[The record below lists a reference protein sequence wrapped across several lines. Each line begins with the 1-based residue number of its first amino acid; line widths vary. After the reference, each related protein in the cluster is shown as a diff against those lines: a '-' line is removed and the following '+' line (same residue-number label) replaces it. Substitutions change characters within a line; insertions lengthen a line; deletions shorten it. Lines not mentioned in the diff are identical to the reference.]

1 MRSSLNFKYNSLRA
15 VKHNQYQ
22 MKKKKISLPWI
33 IGAVVVLIA
42 ALLIGKKMG
51 WFGKDLTLKVATEKV
66 EIRDITEIITANG
79 KLKPQIEVKISPE
92 VPGEIIELHVK
103 EGNKVKK
110 GDLLVVIKP
119 DIYQSNLSRIEASLN
134 TQKARLA
141 QADAQLIERELNYQ
155 RAKQLLEKKTIPK
168 SEFETVEA
176 SWKVAIS
183 EVQAARYSVKSAES
197 SVKESAENL
206 TKTKIFSPI
215 DGTISK
221 LNVEKGEKV
230 VGTNQFAG
238 TELMTVADL
247 ATMEVKVEVNENDI
261 VKVQKND
268 TANIEIDAYL
278 KRKFKGIVTEIASS
292 ANTTGT
298 TVDQVTN
305 FNVKILL
312 LAKSYQDLIEKDT
325 LKYPFLPGMSAT
337 VEIQTDTKKGII
349 SVPIQAVT
357 TRADDGSVKKANDQM
372 EKEGI
377 NDISVKDVAP
387 KELEQNEVVFL
398 VRNKFA
404 WKTKVKTGIQ
414 DNTRIEIIQGLKAGD
429 EVVIAPYGLISKTLK
444 DSTAVEVVKI
454 EDLYQ
459 VKK

>member
-1 MRSSLNFKYNSLRA
+1 
-15 VKHNQYQ
+15 
-22 MKKKKISLPWI
+22 MKKKKSRLPWI
-33 IGAVVVLIA
+33 IGLVVVVIA
-42 ALLIGKKMG
+42 LLLIGKKQG

-66 EIRDITEIITANG
+66 EMRDITEIITANG

-92 VPGEIIELHVK
+92 VPGEIIELPVK

-119 DIYQSNLSRIEASLN
+119 DIYQSSLSRIEAALN

-141 QADAQLIERELNYQ
+141 QAEAQLIEKELNYQ

-168 SEFETVEA
+168 SEYETIEA
-176 SWKVAIS
+176 AYKVAIS
-183 EVQAARYSVKSAES
+183 EVQAARYSVKSSES

-206 TKTKIFSPI
+206 TKTRIFSPI
-215 DGTISK
+215 DGVVSK

-268 TANIEIDAYL
+268 TASIEIDAYL
-278 KRKFKGIVTEIASS
+278 KRKFKGVVTEIASS
-292 ANTTGT
+292 ANVVGT
-298 TVDQVTN
+298 SVDQVTN

-312 LAKSYQDLIEKDT
+312 LAKSYQDLIEKDSV
-325 LKYPFLPGMSAT
+325 KYPFLPGMSAT
-337 VEIQTDTKKGII
+337 VEIQTDTRKGII

-357 TRADDGSVKKANDQM
+357 TRGDDGTIKKAQEQM
-372 EKEGI
+372 EKEGV
-377 NDISVKDVAP
+377 NDGNSKDVAP
-387 KELEQNEVVFL
+387 KEPEQHEVVFL
-398 VRNKFA
+398 IRNKLA
-404 WKTKVKTGIQ
+404 WKTRVKTGIQ
-414 DNTRIEIIQGLKAGD
+414 DNTRIEILSGLNVGD
-429 EVVIAPYGLISKTLK
+429 EVIVAPYGLISKTLK
-444 DSTAVEVVKI
+444 DSTAVQVVKI
-454 EDLYQ
+454 EELYQ

>member
-1 MRSSLNFKYNSLRA
+1 
-15 VKHNQYQ
+15 
-22 MKKKKISLPWI
+22 MKKKNRALPWI
-33 IGAVVVLIA
+33 LGLGVIAIVLLVA
-42 ALLIGKKMG
+42 GKKLG
-51 WFGKDLTLKVATEKV
+51 WFGKDMTLKVATEKV
-66 EIRDITEIITANG
+66 EVRDITEVITANG

-92 VPGEIIELHVK
+92 VPGEIIELPVK
-103 EGNKVKK
+103 EGNRVKK

-119 DIYQSNLSRIEASLN
+119 DIYQSSLSRIEASLN
-134 TQKARLA
+134 TQRARLA
-141 QADAQLIERELNYQ
+141 QAEAQLIEKELNYN
-155 RAKQLLEKKTIPK
+155 RSKQLLEKKTIPK
-168 SEFETVEA
+168 SEFETIEA
-176 SWKVAIS
+176 GWKVAVS

-197 SVKESAENL
+197 SVREAAENL

-215 DGTISK
+215 DGTVSK

-268 TANIEIDAYL
+268 TAFVEIDAYL

-292 ANTTGT
+292 ANVTGT

-312 LAKSYQDLIEKDT
+312 LAKSYQDLLEKDT

-337 VEIQTDTKKGII
+337 VEIQTDTRKGII

-357 TRADDGSVKKANDQM
+357 TRSDDGTIKKAGTQV
-372 EKEGI
+372 EKEGT
-377 NDISVKDVAP
+377 SDVNAKEIAP
-387 KELEQNEVVFL
+387 KEPEQHEVVFVL
-398 VRNKFA
+398 KNKFV
-404 WKTKVKTGIQ
+404 WKKRVKTGIQ
-414 DNTRIEIIQGLKAGD
+414 DNTRIEISSGLSPGD
-429 EVVIAPYGLISKTLK
+429 EVVVAPYGLISKTLK
-444 DSTAVEVVKI
+444 DSTSVEVVKI

>member
-1 MRSSLNFKYNSLRA
+1 
-15 VKHNQYQ
+15 
-22 MKKKKISLPWI
+22 MKKKKSFVPWI
-33 IGAVVVLIA
+33 IGIGIIIIVLLVV
-42 ALLIGKKMG
+42 GKKKG
-51 WFGKDLTLKVATEKV
+51 WFGKDLTLRVSTEKV
-66 EIRDITEIITANG
+66 EIGNITEMITANG
-79 KLKPQIEVKISPE
+79 KLKPQMEVKISPE
-92 VPGEIIELHVK
+92 VPGEIIELPVK
-103 EGNKVKK
+103 EGDKVKK

-119 DIYQSNLSRIEASLN
+119 DIYQSSLSRIEATLN

-141 QADAQLIERELNYQ
+141 QAEAQLIEKELNYQ
-155 RAKQLLEKKTIPK
+155 RSKQLLEKKTIPK
-168 SEFETVEA
+168 SEFETIEA
-176 SWKVAIS
+176 GWKVALS

-197 SVKESAENL
+197 SVRESAENL

-215 DGTISK
+215 DGTVSK

-261 VKVQKND
+261 VKVQKYD

-278 KRKFKGIVTEIASS
+278 KRKFKGVVTEIASS
-292 ANTTGT
+292 ANVTGT

-325 LKYPFLPGMSAT
+325 IKYPFLPGMSAT
-337 VEIQTDTKKGII
+337 VEILTDTRKGII

-357 TRADDGSVKKANDQM
+357 TRGDDGTIKKTKDQM
-372 EKEGI
+372 EKEGAT
-377 NDISVKDVAP
+377 DTSVKEVTP
-387 KELEQNEVVFL
+387 KEIEQHEVVF
-398 VRNKFA
+398 VIKNKLA
-404 WKTKVKTGIQ
+404 WKKNVKTGIQ
-414 DNTRIEIIQGLKAGD
+414 DNTRIEILEGISAGD
-429 EVVIAPYGLISKTLK
+429 EVIVAPYGLISKTLK
-444 DSTAVEVVKI
+444 DSTAVEIVKI

-459 VKK
+459 IKK

>member
-1 MRSSLNFKYNSLRA
+1 ME
-15 VKHNQYQ
+15 
-22 MKKKKISLPWI
+22 KKKVRLPWI
-33 IGAVVVLIA
+33 VGAVVVLIA

-51 WFGKDLTLKVATEKV
+51 WFGKDLTLKVATEKI

-92 VPGEIIELHVK
+92 VPGEIIELTVK
-103 EGNKVKK
+103 EGNRVKK

-119 DIYQSNLSRIEASLN
+119 DIYQSSLSRIEATLN

-176 SWKVAIS
+176 AWKVALS

-268 TANIEIDAYL
+268 TAFVEIDAYQ
-278 KRKFKGIVTEIASS
+278 KRKFKGIVIEIASS
-292 ANTTGT
+292 ANVIGT

-305 FNVKILL
+305 FNVKVLL
-312 LAKSYQDLIEKDT
+312 LAKSYQDLIEKDS

-337 VEIQTDTKKGII
+337 VEIQTDTRKGVI

-357 TRADDGSVKKANDQM
+357 TRADDGSVKTVKDQM
-372 EKEGI
+372 EKEGV
-377 NDISVKDVAP
+377 NDTNAKEIAP

-398 VRNKFA
+398 VRNKRA
-404 WKTKVKTGIQ
+404 WKTKIKTGIQ
-414 DNTRIEIIQGLKAGD
+414 DNTRIEIRQGLKAGD

-444 DSTAVEVVKI
+444 DSTAIEVVKI

>member
-1 MRSSLNFKYNSLRA
+1 
-15 VKHNQYQ
+15 
-22 MKKKKISLPWI
+22 MKKKNRFLPWI
-33 IGAVVVLIA
+33 IVLGLAVIVL
-42 ALLIGKKMG
+42 LVIGKKRG
-51 WFGKDLTLKVATEKV
+51 WFGKDLTLKVSTEKV

-79 KLKPQIEVKISPE
+79 KLKPLKEVKISPE
-92 VPGEIIELHVK
+92 VPGEIIELPVK
-103 EGNKVKK
+103 EGEKVKK

-119 DIYQSNLSRIEASLN
+119 DIYQSSLSRIEASLN

-141 QADAQLIERELNYQ
+141 QAEAQLIERELNYQ

-176 SWKVAIS
+176 AWKVAIS

-197 SVKESAENL
+197 SVKEANENL

-215 DGTISK
+215 DGTVSK

-247 ATMEVKVEVNENDI
+247 NTMEVKVEVNENDI
-261 VKVQKND
+261 VKVQKFD

-292 ANTTGT
+292 ANVTGT

-305 FNVKILL
+305 FNVKIVL

-337 VEIQTDTKKGII
+337 VEILTDTRKGII

-357 TRADDGSVKKANDQM
+357 TRGDDGAVKKASEQM
-372 EKEGI
+372 EKMGTSDTNAKE
-377 NDISVKDVAP
+377 VAP
-387 KELEQNEVVFL
+387 KEPEQHEVVFVVKNNL
-398 VRNKFA
+398 T
-404 WKTKVKTGIQ
+404 WKKRVKTGIQ
-414 DNTRIEIIQGLKAGD
+414 DNTRIEILEGLTVGD
-429 EVVIAPYGLISKTLK
+429 EVIVAPYGLISKTLK
-444 DSTAVEVVKI
+444 DSTAIQIVRI

-459 VKK
+459 IKK

>member
-1 MRSSLNFKYNSLRA
+1 
-15 VKHNQYQ
+15 
-22 MKKKKISLPWI
+22 MKKKKSSWPWI
-33 IGAVVVLIA
+33 IGFVVVVIVV
-42 ALLIGKKMG
+42 LLVGKKKG
-51 WFGKDLTLKVATEKV
+51 WFGKELTLKVSTEKV
-66 EIRDITEIITANG
+66 EVRDITEIITANG

-92 VPGEIIELHVK
+92 VPGEIIELPVK

-119 DIYQSNLSRIEASLN
+119 DIYQSSLSRIEAALS

-141 QADAQLIERELNYQ
+141 QAEAQLIEKELNYQ
-155 RAKQLLEKKTIPK
+155 RAKQLVEKKTIPK
-168 SEFETVEA
+168 SEYETIEA
-176 SWKVAIS
+176 AWKVALS
-183 EVQAARYSVKSAES
+183 EVQAAKYSVKSSES

-206 TKTKIFSPI
+206 TKTRIYSPI
-215 DGTISK
+215 DGTVSK

-292 ANTTGT
+292 ANVTGT
-298 TVDQVTN
+298 SVDQVTN

-325 LKYPFLPGMSAT
+325 VKYPFLPGMSAT
-337 VEIQTDTKKGII
+337 VEIQTDTRKGII

-357 TRADDGSVKKANDQM
+357 TRGDDGTIKKANEQM
-372 EKEGI
+372 EKEGV
-377 NDISVKDVAP
+377 NDTNTKEVAP
-387 KELEQNEVVFL
+387 KEPEQHEVVFVVKNNL
-398 VRNKFA
+398 V
-404 WKTKVKTGIQ
+404 WKAKVKTGIQ
-414 DNTRIEIIQGLKAGD
+414 DNTRIEILSGLKVGD
-429 EVVIAPYGLISKTLK
+429 EVIVAPYGLISKTLK
-444 DSTAVEVVKI
+444 DSTAVQVVKI

-459 VKK
+459 IKK

>member
-1 MRSSLNFKYNSLRA
+1 MN
-15 VKHNQYQ
+15 
-22 MKKKKISLPWI
+22 KKSNRLPWI
-33 IGAVVVLIA
+33 VGIAVLVIA
-42 ALLIGKKMG
+42 VLLIGKKMG
-51 WFGKDLTLKVATEKV
+51 WLGKDVTLKVATEMV
-66 EIRDITEIITANG
+66 DVRDITEIITANG
-79 KLKPQIEVKISPE
+79 KLKPRKEVKISPE
-92 VPGEIIELHVK
+92 VPGEIIELPVK
-103 EGNKVKK
+103 EGNRVRK

-119 DIYQSNLSRIEASLN
+119 DIYQSSLSRLEASLN
-134 TQKARLA
+134 TQKARLS
-141 QADAQLIERELNYQ
+141 QAEAQLIEKELNYQ

-176 SWKVAIS
+176 AWKVAIS

-197 SVKESAENL
+197 SVKEASENL
-206 TKTKIFSPI
+206 TKTRIFSPI

-221 LNVEKGEKV
+221 LIVEKGEKV

-247 ATMEVKVEVNENDI
+247 DTMEVKVEVNENDI

-278 KRKFKGIVTEIASS
+278 KRKFKGVVTEIASS

-312 LAKSYQDLIEKDT
+312 LSSSYQDLVRKDSV
-325 LKYPFLPGMSAT
+325 KHPFLPGMSAT
-337 VEIQTDTKKGII
+337 VEIQTDTRKGIL

-357 TRADDGSVKKANDQM
+357 TRGDDGTIKKAADQM
-372 EKEGI
+372 EKENV
-377 NDISVKDVAP
+377 NDTNAKEMAP
-387 KELEQNEVVFL
+387 KEAEQREVVFV
-398 VRNKFA
+398 VRDKLA
-404 WKTKVKTGIQ
+404 RKVRVKTGIQ
-414 DNTRIEIIQGLKAGD
+414 DNTRIEIKEGIKVGD
-429 EVVIAPYGLISKTLK
+429 EVIVAPYGLISKTLK
-444 DSTAVEVVKI
+444 DSTAIQVVKM
-454 EDLYQ
+454 EELYQ

>member
-1 MRSSLNFKYNSLRA
+1 MN
-15 VKHNQYQ
+15 
-22 MKKKKISLPWI
+22 KKKNNLPWI
-33 IGAVVVLIA
+33 IVVAVVLIVV
-42 ALLIGKKMG
+42 LVTGKKLG
-51 WFGKDLTLKVATEKV
+51 WFGKDLALKVATEKV

-79 KLKPQIEVKISPE
+79 KLKPQVEVKISPE
-92 VPGEIIELHVK
+92 VPGEIIELPVK

-119 DIYQSNLSRIEASLN
+119 DIYQSNLSRIEATLN

-141 QADAQLIERELNYQ
+141 QAEAQLIEKELNYK
-155 RAKQLLEKKTIPK
+155 RAKQLVEKNTIPK

-176 SWKVAIS
+176 GYKVALS

-206 TKTKIFSPI
+206 TKTRIYSPI
-215 DGTISK
+215 DGTVSK

-278 KRKFKGIVTEIASS
+278 KRKFRGVVTEIASS
-292 ANTTGT
+292 ANVTGS

-312 LAKSYQDLIEKDT
+312 LTSSYRDLIEKDS

-337 VEIQTDTKKGII
+337 VEIQTDTRKGIL

-357 TRADDGSVKKANDQM
+357 TRGDDGTIKKAADTM
-372 EKEGI
+372 EKVDEAG
-377 NDISVKDVAP
+377 NANEVAP
-387 KELEQNEVVFL
+387 KEPEQHEVVFL
-398 VRNKFA
+398 VRNKLA
-404 WKTKVKTGIQ
+404 WKAKVKVGIQ
-414 DNTRIEIIQGLKAGD
+414 DNTRIEILDGITSGD
-429 EVVIAPYGLISKTLK
+429 EVIVAPYGLISKTLK

-454 EDLYQ
+454 EELYQ

>member
-1 MRSSLNFKYNSLRA
+1 
-15 VKHNQYQ
+15 

-33 IGAVVVLIA
+33 IGAAVVLIA

-119 DIYQSNLSRIEASLN
+119 DIYQSSLSRIEASLN

-176 SWKVAIS
+176 AWKVALS

-261 VKVQKND
+261 VKVHKND

-292 ANTTGT
+292 ANTIGT

-312 LAKSYQDLIEKDT
+312 LAKSYQDLIAKDT
-325 LKYPFLPGMSAT
+325 LKNPFLPGMSAT
-337 VEIQTDTKKGII
+337 VEIQTDTRKGII

-357 TRADDGSVKKANDQM
+357 TRADDGSVKKAKDQM
-372 EKEGI
+372 EKEGA
-377 NDISVKDVAP
+377 NDTSAKEVTP
-387 KELEQNEVVFL
+387 KEPEQNEVVFL
-398 VRNKFA
+398 VRNKLA

-444 DSTAVEVVKI
+444 DSTSVEVVKI

>member
-1 MRSSLNFKYNSLRA
+1 
-15 VKHNQYQ
+15 
-22 MKKKKISLPWI
+22 MKKKKSVLPWI
-33 IGAVVVLIA
+33 IGLAVIIIVL
-42 ALLIGKKMG
+42 LLTGKKMG
-51 WFGKDLTLKVATEKV
+51 WFGKDITLKVATEKV
-66 EIRDITEIITANG
+66 EVRDITEIITANG
-79 KLKPQIEVKISPE
+79 KLKPRTEVKISPE
-92 VPGEIIELHVK
+92 VPGEIIELPVK
-103 EGNKVKK
+103 EGNRVKK

-119 DIYQSNLSRIEASLN
+119 DIYQSSLSRIEATLN

-141 QADAQLIERELNYQ
+141 QAEAQLIERELNYN
-155 RAKQLLEKKTIPK
+155 RSKQLLEKKTIPK
-168 SEFETVEA
+168 SEFETIEA
-176 SWKVAIS
+176 GWKVAVS

-197 SVKESAENL
+197 SVKESSENL

-215 DGTISK
+215 DGTVSK

-247 ATMEVKVEVNENDI
+247 ATMEVRVEVNENDI
-261 VKVQKND
+261 VKVHKND

-292 ANTTGT
+292 ANVVGT

-312 LAKSYQDLIEKDT
+312 LAKSYQDLIQKDT

-337 VEIQTDTKKGII
+337 VEIQTDTRKGII

-357 TRADDGSVKKANDQM
+357 TRGDDGTIKKASDQL
-372 EKEGI
+372 EKEGM
-377 NDISVKDVAP
+377 NDTSAKEVAAAEP
-387 KELEQNEVVFL
+387 EQHEVVF
-398 VRNKFA
+398 VIKNKLA
-404 WKTKVKTGIQ
+404 WKVKVKTGIQ
-414 DNTRIEIIQGLKAGD
+414 DNTRIEILDGLKVGD
-429 EVVIAPYGLISKTLK
+429 EIVVAPYGLVSKTLK

-454 EDLYQ
+454 EELYQ

>member
-1 MRSSLNFKYNSLRA
+1 MN
-15 VKHNQYQ
+15 
-22 MKKKKISLPWI
+22 KKKNNLPWI
-33 IGAVVVLIA
+33 IVAAVFLIVI
-42 ALLIGKKMG
+42 LITGKKLG
-51 WFGKDLTLKVATEKV
+51 WFGKDVTLKVATEKV
-66 EIRDITEIITANG
+66 EVRDITEIITANG

-92 VPGEIIELHVK
+92 VPGEIIELPVK

-119 DIYQSNLSRIEASLN
+119 DIYQSNLSRIEATLN

-141 QADAQLIERELNYQ
+141 QAEAQLIEKELNYK
-155 RAKQLLEKKTIPK
+155 RARQLLDKNTIPK

-176 SWKVAIS
+176 GYKVALS

-206 TKTKIFSPI
+206 TKTRIFSPI
-215 DGTISK
+215 DGTVSK

-247 ATMEVKVEVNENDI
+247 STMEVKVEVNENDI
-261 VKVQKND
+261 VKVQKSD
-268 TANIEIDAYL
+268 TAIIEIDAYL
-278 KRKFKGIVTEIASS
+278 KRKFKGVVTEIASS
-292 ANTTGT
+292 ANVTGS

-312 LAKSYQDLIEKDT
+312 LTSSYQDLLEKDS

-337 VEIQTDTKKGII
+337 VEIQTDTRKGIL

-357 TRADDGSVKKANDQM
+357 TRGDDGTIRKASEAM
-372 EKEGI
+372 EKIDNTTNSQE
-377 NDISVKDVAP
+377 VAP
-387 KELEQNEVVFL
+387 KETEQHEVVFL
-398 VRNKFA
+398 VRNKLA
-404 WKTKVKTGIQ
+404 WKAKVKTGIQ
-414 DNTRIEIIQGLKAGD
+414 DNTRIEILDGIKAGD
-429 EVVIAPYGLISKTLK
+429 EVIVAPYGLISKTLK
-444 DSTAVEVVKI
+444 DSTAVQVVKI
-454 EDLYQ
+454 EELYQ

>member
-1 MRSSLNFKYNSLRA
+1 ME
-15 VKHNQYQ
+15 
-22 MKKKKISLPWI
+22 KKKVRLPWI
-33 IGAVVVLIA
+33 VGAVVVLIA

-51 WFGKDLTLKVATEKV
+51 WFGKDLTLKVATEKI

-92 VPGEIIELHVK
+92 VPGEIIELTVK

-119 DIYQSNLSRIEASLN
+119 DIYQSSLSRIEASLN
-134 TQKARLA
+134 TQKAKLA

-176 SWKVAIS
+176 AWKVALS

-268 TANIEIDAYL
+268 TAIIEIDAYQ

-292 ANTTGT
+292 ANIIGT
-298 TVDQVTN
+298 NVDQVTN
-305 FNVKILL
+305 FNVKVLL
-312 LAKSYQDLIEKDT
+312 LAKSYQDLIEKDS

-337 VEIQTDTKKGII
+337 VEIQTDTRKGVI

-357 TRADDGSVKKANDQM
+357 TRADDGSVKTVKDQV
-372 EKEGI
+372 EKEGV
-377 NDISVKDVAP
+377 NDTSVKDVAP

-398 VRNKFA
+398 VRNKLA
-404 WKTKVKTGIQ
+404 WKTKIKTGIQ
-414 DNTRIEIIQGLKAGD
+414 DNTRIEIKQGLKAGD
-429 EVVIAPYGLISKTLK
+429 EVVVAPYGLISKTLK

>member
-1 MRSSLNFKYNSLRA
+1 
-15 VKHNQYQ
+15 
-22 MKKKKISLPWI
+22 MKKNNGLRWI
-33 IGAVVVLIA
+33 IGAI
-42 ALLIGKKMG
+42 LLVIVFLVAGKKMG
-51 WFGKDLTLKVATEKV
+51 WFGKELALRVSTEKV
-66 EIRDITEIITANG
+66 EVRDITEIITANG
-79 KLKPQIEVKISPE
+79 KLKPQKEVKISPE
-92 VPGEIIELHVK
+92 VPGEIIELPVK
-103 EGNKVKK
+103 EGDKVKK

-119 DIYQSNLSRIEASLN
+119 DIYQSSLSRIEATLN

-141 QADAQLIERELNYQ
+141 QAEAQLIEKELNYQ

-176 SWKVAIS
+176 GWKVALS

-197 SVKESAENL
+197 SVREAAENL

-215 DGTISK
+215 DGTVSK
-221 LNVEKGEKV
+221 LNVERGEKV

-268 TANIEIDAYL
+268 TAVIEIDAYL
-278 KRKFKGIVTEIASS
+278 KRKFKGLVTEIASS
-292 ANTTGT
+292 ANVTGT
-298 TVDQVTN
+298 SVDQVTN

-312 LAKSYQDLIEKDT
+312 LAQSYQDLLAKDT

-337 VEIQTDTKKGII
+337 VEILTDTRKGII

-357 TRADDGSVKKANDQM
+357 TRADDGTVKKKSDQLEKVDAN
-372 EKEGI
+372 EAGAKE
-377 NDISVKDVAP
+377 VVP
-387 KELEQNEVVFL
+387 KEPEQHEVVFL
-398 VRNKFA
+398 IRDKLA
-404 WKTKVKTGIQ
+404 WKKSVKTGIQ
-414 DNTRIEIIQGLKAGD
+414 DNTRIEILEGLKVGD
-429 EVVIAPYGLISKTLK
+429 EVVVAPYGLISKTLK
-444 DSTAVEVVKI
+444 DSTAVEIVKI

>member
-1 MRSSLNFKYNSLRA
+1 
-15 VKHNQYQ
+15 
-22 MKKKKISLPWI
+22 MKKKKNRLPWI
-33 IGAVVVLIA
+33 IGLVLVLIIVLVA
-42 ALLIGKKMG
+42 GKKMG
-51 WFGKDLTLKVATEKV
+51 WFGKDLTLKVSTEKV

-92 VPGEIIELHVK
+92 VPGEIIELPVK
-103 EGNKVKK
+103 EGNRVKK

-119 DIYQSNLSRIEASLN
+119 DIYQSSLSRIEASLN

-141 QADAQLIERELNYQ
+141 QADAQLIEKELNYQ

-168 SEFETVEA
+168 SEFETIE
-176 SWKVAIS
+176 SGWKVAIS

-197 SVKESAENL
+197 SVREAAENL

-215 DGTISK
+215 DGTVSK

-268 TANIEIDAYL
+268 TAIIEIDAYL

-292 ANTTGT
+292 ANVTGT

-312 LAKSYQDLIEKDT
+312 LAKSYQDLIEKDSI
-325 LKYPFLPGMSAT
+325 KYPFLPGMSAT
-337 VEIQTDTKKGII
+337 VEIQTDTRKGII

-357 TRADDGSVKKANDQM
+357 TRGDDGTIKKVKDQV
-372 EKEGI
+372 EKEG
-377 NDISVKDVAP
+377 NVSANENEVTP
-387 KELEQNEVVFL
+387 KEPEQHEVIFVIK
-398 VRNKFA
+398 NKLA
-404 WKTKVKTGIQ
+404 RKINVKTGIQ
-414 DNTRIEIIQGLKAGD
+414 DNTRIEISSGISAGD
-429 EVVIAPYGLISKTLK
+429 EVIVAPYGLISKTLK
-444 DSTAVEVVKI
+444 DSTAVQVVKI
-454 EDLYQ
+454 EDLYLI
-459 VKK
+459 KK

>member
-1 MRSSLNFKYNSLRA
+1 
-15 VKHNQYQ
+15 
-22 MKKKKISLPWI
+22 MKKKNRFLPWI
-33 IGAVVVLIA
+33 VVLGLAVIV
-42 ALLIGKKMG
+42 LLVIGKKRG
-51 WFGKDLTLKVATEKV
+51 WFGKDLTLKVSTEKV

-79 KLKPQIEVKISPE
+79 KLKPLKEVKISPE
-92 VPGEIIELHVK
+92 VPGEIIELPVK
-103 EGNKVKK
+103 EGEKVKK

-119 DIYQSNLSRIEASLN
+119 DIYQSSLSRIEASLN

-141 QADAQLIERELNYQ
+141 QAEAQLIERELNYQ

-176 SWKVAIS
+176 AWKVAIS

-197 SVKESAENL
+197 SVKEANENL

-215 DGTISK
+215 DGTVSK

-247 ATMEVKVEVNENDI
+247 NTMEVKVEVNENDI
-261 VKVQKND
+261 VKVQKFD

-292 ANTTGT
+292 ANVTGT
-298 TVDQVTN
+298 SVDQVTN
-305 FNVKILL
+305 FNVKIVL
-312 LAKSYQDLIEKDT
+312 LAKSYKDLIEKDT

-337 VEIQTDTKKGII
+337 VEILTDTRKGII

-357 TRADDGSVKKANDQM
+357 TRGDDGTIKKASDQM
-372 EKEGI
+372 EKGGTSET
-377 NDISVKDVAP
+377 NAKEVAP
-387 KELEQNEVVFL
+387 KEPEQHEVVFVVKNNL
-398 VRNKFA
+398 A
-404 WKTKVKTGIQ
+404 WKKKVKTGIQ
-414 DNTRIEIIQGLKAGD
+414 DNTRIEILEGLTVGD
-429 EVVIAPYGLISKTLK
+429 EVIVAPYGLISKTLK
-444 DSTAVEVVKI
+444 DSTAIQIVKI

-459 VKK
+459 IKK

>member
-1 MRSSLNFKYNSLRA
+1 
-15 VKHNQYQ
+15 
-22 MKKKKISLPWI
+22 MKKKNSFLPWI
-33 IGAVVVLIA
+33 IGLGLVVIVVL
-42 ALLIGKKMG
+42 LVGKKNG
-51 WFGKDLTLKVATEKV
+51 WFGKDVTLKVATEKV

-92 VPGEIIELHVK
+92 VPGEIIELPVK
-103 EGNKVKK
+103 EGNRVKK

-119 DIYQSNLSRIEASLN
+119 DIYQSNLSRMEATLN

-141 QADAQLIERELNYQ
+141 QADAQLVEKELNYN

-168 SEFETVEA
+168 SEFETTEA
-176 SWKVAIS
+176 AWKVAIS
-183 EVQAARYSVKSAES
+183 EVQAARYSVKSEES
-197 SVKESAENL
+197 SVREAAANL

-215 DGTISK
+215 DGTVSK

-247 ATMEVKVEVNENDI
+247 ATMEVRVEVNENDI

-268 TANIEIDAYL
+268 TAMIEIDAYL

-292 ANTTGT
+292 ANVTGT

-312 LAKSYQDLIEKDT
+312 LSKSYQDLIEKDS

-337 VEIQTDTKKGII
+337 VEIQTNTRKGII

-357 TRADDGSVKKANDQM
+357 TRGSDGTIKKAKEQV
-372 EKEGI
+372 EKEGTE
-377 NDISVKDVAP
+377 NANAKEVAP
-387 KELEQNEVVFL
+387 KEPEQQEVVF
-398 VRNKFA
+398 VVKNKMA
-404 WKTKVKTGIQ
+404 WKKLVKTGIQ
-414 DNTRIEIIQGLKAGD
+414 DNTRIEISGGIAVGD
-429 EVVIAPYGLISKTLK
+429 EVIVAPYGLISKTLK

-459 VKK
+459 TKK

>member
-1 MRSSLNFKYNSLRA
+1 MN
-15 VKHNQYQ
+15 
-22 MKKKKISLPWI
+22 KKKNNLPWI
-33 IGAVVVLIA
+33 IVAAVFLIVI
-42 ALLIGKKMG
+42 LITGKKLG

-66 EIRDITEIITANG
+66 EVRDITEIITANG

-92 VPGEIIELHVK
+92 VPGEIIELPVK

-119 DIYQSNLSRIEASLN
+119 DIYQSSLSRIEATLN

-141 QADAQLIERELNYQ
+141 QAEAQLIEKELNYK
-155 RAKQLLEKKTIPK
+155 RAKQLLEKNTIPK
-168 SEFETVEA
+168 SEFETIEA
-176 SWKVAIS
+176 GYKVALS

-206 TKTKIFSPI
+206 TKTRIFSPI
-215 DGTISK
+215 DGTVSK

-261 VKVQKND
+261 VKVQKSD
-268 TANIEIDAYL
+268 TAIIEIDAYL
-278 KRKFKGIVTEIASS
+278 KRKFKGVVTEIASS
-292 ANTTGT
+292 ANVTGS

-312 LAKSYQDLIEKDT
+312 LTSSYQDLLEKDS

-337 VEIQTDTKKGII
+337 VEIQTDTRKGIL

-357 TRADDGSVKKANDQM
+357 TRGEDGTIKKSAEAM
-372 EKEGI
+372 EKVDNTTDSQEA
-377 NDISVKDVAP
+377 AP
-387 KELEQNEVVFL
+387 KEPEQHEVVFL

-404 WKTKVKTGIQ
+404 WKAKVKTGIQ
-414 DNTRIEIIQGLKAGD
+414 DNTRIEILDGIKAGD
-429 EVVIAPYGLISKTLK
+429 EVIVAPYGLISKTLK
-444 DSTAVEVVKI
+444 DSTAVQVVKI
-454 EDLYQ
+454 EELYQ

>member
-1 MRSSLNFKYNSLRA
+1 
-15 VKHNQYQ
+15 
-22 MKKKKISLPWI
+22 MKKKNNFLPWI
-33 IGAVVVLIA
+33 IALAVVIIVVL
-42 ALLIGKKMG
+42 LVGKKNG
-51 WFGKDLTLKVATEKV
+51 WFGKDVTLKVATEKV

-79 KLKPQIEVKISPE
+79 KLKPMIEVKISPE
-92 VPGEIIELHVK
+92 VPGEIIELPVK
-103 EGNKVKK
+103 EGNRVKK

-119 DIYQSNLSRIEASLN
+119 DIYQSNLSRMEATLN

-141 QADAQLIERELNYQ
+141 QADAQLVERELNYN

-168 SEFETVEA
+168 SEFETTEA
-176 SWKVAIS
+176 AWKVAIS
-183 EVQAARYSVKSAES
+183 EVQAARYSVKSEES
-197 SVKESAENL
+197 SVREAAANL

-215 DGTISK
+215 DGTVSK

-247 ATMEVKVEVNENDI
+247 ATMEVRVEVNENDI

-268 TANIEIDAYL
+268 TAMIEIDAYL

-292 ANTTGT
+292 ANVTGT

-312 LAKSYQDLIEKDT
+312 LSKSYQDMIEKDS

-337 VEIQTDTKKGII
+337 VEIQTNTRKGII

-357 TRADDGSVKKANDQM
+357 TRGSDGTIKKAKDQV
-372 EKEGI
+372 EKEGTE
-377 NDISVKDVAP
+377 NTNAKEVAP
-387 KELEQNEVVFL
+387 KEPEQQEVVF
-398 VRNKFA
+398 VVKNKMA
-404 WKTKVKTGIQ
+404 WKKLVKTGIQ
-414 DNTRIEIIQGLKAGD
+414 DNTRIEISGGIAVGD
-429 EVVIAPYGLISKTLK
+429 EVIVAPYGLISKTLK

-459 VKK
+459 TKK

>member
-1 MRSSLNFKYNSLRA
+1 
-15 VKHNQYQ
+15 
-22 MKKKKISLPWI
+22 MKKKNSRLSLIVGLVIVVI
-33 IGAVVVLIA
+33 ILLVV
-42 ALLIGKKMG
+42 GKKMG
-51 WFGKDLTLKVATEKV
+51 WFGKDVTLKVATEKV
-66 EIRDITEIITANG
+66 EIRDITEVITANG

-92 VPGEIIELHVK
+92 VPGEIIELPVK

-119 DIYQSNLSRIEASLN
+119 DIYQSSLSRIEATLN

-141 QADAQLIERELNYQ
+141 QAEAQLIEKELNYQ
-155 RAKQLLEKKTIPK
+155 RAKLLLEKKTIPK

-176 SWKVAIS
+176 GWKVALS

-197 SVKESAENL
+197 SVRESAENL

-215 DGTISK
+215 DGTVAK

-268 TANIEIDAYL
+268 TAIVEIDAYL

-292 ANTTGT
+292 ANVTGT

-305 FNVKILL
+305 FSVKILL

-325 LKYPFLPGMSAT
+325 LKFPFLPGMSAT
-337 VEIQTDTKKGII
+337 VEIQTDTRKGII

-357 TRADDGSVKKANDQM
+357 TRGDDGTVKKVSDQL
-372 EKEGI
+372 EKEGT
-377 NDISVKDVAP
+377 NDPNSKEVTP
-387 KELEQNEVVFL
+387 KEPEQKEVVFL
-398 VRNKFA
+398 VKNKLVRRVN
-404 WKTKVKTGIQ
+404 VKAGIQ
-414 DNTRIEIIQGLKAGD
+414 DNTRIEILDGLKVGD
-429 EVVIAPYGLISKTLK
+429 EVIIAPYGLISKTLK

-454 EDLYQ
+454 EDLYKI
-459 VKK
+459 KK

>member
-1 MRSSLNFKYNSLRA
+1 ME
-15 VKHNQYQ
+15 
-22 MKKKKISLPWI
+22 KKKVRLPWI
-33 IGAVVVLIA
+33 VGAVVVLIA

-51 WFGKDLTLKVATEKV
+51 WFGKDLTLKVATEKI

-92 VPGEIIELHVK
+92 VPGEIIELTVK
-103 EGNKVKK
+103 EGNRVKK

-176 SWKVAIS
+176 AWKVALS
-183 EVQAARYSVKSAES
+183 EVQASRYSVKSAES

-268 TANIEIDAYL
+268 TAIIEIDAYQ

-292 ANTTGT
+292 ANIIGT
-298 TVDQVTN
+298 NVDQVTN
-305 FNVKILL
+305 FNVKVLL
-312 LAKSYQDLIEKDT
+312 LAKSYQDLIEKDS

-337 VEIQTDTKKGII
+337 VEIQTDTRKGVI

-357 TRADDGSVKKANDQM
+357 TRADDGSVKTVKDQV
-372 EKEGI
+372 EKEGV
-377 NDISVKDVAP
+377 NDTSVKDVAP

-398 VRNKFA
+398 VRNKLA

-444 DSTAVEVVKI
+444 DSTSVEVVKI

>member
-1 MRSSLNFKYNSLRA
+1 
-15 VKHNQYQ
+15 
-22 MKKKKISLPWI
+22 MKKKKSRLPWI
-33 IGAVVVLIA
+33 IGLVVVVIA
-42 ALLIGKKMG
+42 LLLIGKKQG

-66 EIRDITEIITANG
+66 EMRDITEIITANG

-92 VPGEIIELHVK
+92 VPGEIIELPVK

-119 DIYQSNLSRIEASLN
+119 DIYQSNLSRIEAALN

-141 QADAQLIERELNYQ
+141 QAEAQLIEKELNYQ

-168 SEFETVEA
+168 SEYETIEA
-176 SWKVAIS
+176 AFKVAIS
-183 EVQAARYSVKSAES
+183 EVQAARYSVKSSES

-206 TKTKIFSPI
+206 TKTRIFSPI
-215 DGTISK
+215 DGTVSK

-247 ATMEVKVEVNENDI
+247 STMEVKVEVNENDI

-268 TANIEIDAYL
+268 TASIEIDAYL
-278 KRKFKGIVTEIASS
+278 KRKFKGVVTEIASS
-292 ANTTGT
+292 ANVVGT
-298 TVDQVTN
+298 SVDQVTN

-312 LAKSYQDLIEKDT
+312 LAKSYQDLIEKDSV
-325 LKYPFLPGMSAT
+325 KYPFLPGMSAT
-337 VEIQTDTKKGII
+337 VEIQTDTRKGII

-357 TRADDGSVKKANDQM
+357 TRGDDGTIKKAQEQM
-372 EKEGI
+372 EKEGM
-377 NDISVKDVAP
+377 NDVNSKEVAP
-387 KELEQNEVVFL
+387 KEPEQHEVVFL
-398 VRNKFA
+398 IRNKLA
-404 WKTKVKTGIQ
+404 WKTRVKTGIQ
-414 DNTRIEIIQGLKAGD
+414 DNTRIEILSGLNVGD
-429 EVVIAPYGLISKTLK
+429 EVIVAPYGLISKTLK
-444 DSTAVEVVKI
+444 DSTAVQVVKI
-454 EDLYQ
+454 EELYQ

>member
-1 MRSSLNFKYNSLRA
+1 MKNKKNS
-15 VKHNQYQ
+15 
-22 MKKKKISLPWI
+22 IPWI
-33 IGAVVVLIA
+33 IGAAVVLIA

-92 VPGEIIELHVK
+92 VPGEIIELPVK

-141 QADAQLIERELNYQ
+141 QADAQLIEKELNYQ

-176 SWKVAIS
+176 AWKVALS

-206 TKTKIFSPI
+206 TKTRIFSPI
-215 DGTISK
+215 DGTVSK

-268 TANIEIDAYL
+268 TAIIEIDAYL

-292 ANTTGT
+292 ANVTGT

-312 LAKSYQDLIEKDT
+312 LAKSYQDLVEKDS

-337 VEIQTDTKKGII
+337 VEIQTDTRKSII

-372 EKEGI
+372 EKEGVT
-377 NDISVKDVAP
+377 NTSVKEVAP
-387 KELEQNEVVFL
+387 KEPEQNEAVFL
-398 VRNKFA
+398 VRNKLA

-414 DNTRIEIIQGLKAGD
+414 DNTRIEILQGLKTGD